1 MSLSGPLAE
10 LESQLRT
17 LSHSEE
23 AVQKV
28 RDFAKAIGK
37 TAQRQAAFAPEGAL
51 VRRPITYLEAME
63 TGKIATDAD
72 RFNFLQGDIVRTDAA
87 YFMGEQVRKLPTF
100 VILNSTC
107 DLVEERRT
115 YAALLRVK
123 PLLETDPQWKEK
135 LGQLLKFE
143 STREMYLPPLPGDV
157 ETTVANVIDFD
168 GIAQIQL
175 ADLQLAIRVASLSLV
190 GWRVYGTMVRN
201 VMVRA
206 GKSEVALRT
215 GFERPPPVS
224 PSQPNP

>member
-1 MSLSGPLAE
+1 MSLPSPLAE

-28 RDFAKAIGK
+28 RDFAKTLGK
-37 TAQRQAAFAPEGAL
+37 TAKRQATFAPEGAL
-51 VRRPITYLEAME
+51 VRRPITYQDALETE
-63 TGKIATDAD
+63 KITPEED
-72 RFNFLQGDIVRTDAA
+72 RFSFLQGDIVRTDAA
-87 YFMGEQVRKLPTF
+87 YFMGEQVRGHPTF

-123 PLLETDPQWKEK
+123 PLLETDPRWKEK

-157 ETTVANVIDFD
+157 DNTVANIVDFD

-175 ADLQLAIRVASLSLV
+175 ADLKLAIRVASLSLV

-206 GKSEVALRT
+206 GKSEVALRMA
-215 GFERPPPVS
+215 FEGARPVIHS
-224 PSQPNP
+224 HPNP

>member
-1 MSLSGPLAE
+1 MNLPGPLAE
-10 LESQLRT
+10 LESQLRS

-28 RDFAKAIGK
+28 RDFARGIGK
-37 TAQRQAAFAPEGAL
+37 TAKRQAAFSPEGAL
-51 VRRPITYLEAME
+51 VRRPITYQEALE
-63 TGKIATDAD
+63 TGKIAPEED
-72 RFNFLQGDIVRTDAA
+72 RFTFLQGDIVRTDAA
-87 YFMGEQVRKLPTF
+87 YFMGEQVRNLPTF
-100 VILNSTC
+100 VVLNSTC

-143 STREMYLPPLPGDV
+143 STREMYLPPLPGDA
-157 ETTVANVIDFD
+157 ETTVANIIDFD
-168 GIAQIQL
+168 GIAQIRL
-175 ADLQLAIRVASLSLV
+175 ADLRLAIRGASLSLV
-190 GWRVYGTMVRN
+190 GWRVYGAMVRN

-215 GFERPPPVS
+215 GFEGPRPIIASHPGP
-224 PSQPNP
+224 